1 MTAAAHAGTLVQQA
15 MYYRWVP
22 AVASQL
28 DALVVVGRA
37 IGDPT
42 RCAVLLAVLDGVAY
56 PASIAEH
63 LSLSRASV
71 STHLTCLRGCGLV
84 LAAAEGRR
92 VRYTVAD
99 PGVEH
104 ALRDL
109 LSVVLAVQPHA
120 HDVSDPLR
128 GV

>member
-1 MTAAAHAGTLVQQA
+1 MPRVVT
-15 MYYRWVP
+15 
-22 AVASQL
+22 QL

-42 RCAVLLAVLDGVAY
+42 RCAVLLAVLDGVAH
-56 PASIAEH
+56 PALIAEH
-63 LSLSRASV
+63 LDVSRASV
-71 STHLTCLRGCGLV
+71 SNHLACLRGCGLV

-99 PGVEH
+99 PALEH

-120 HDVSDPLR
+120 HDVSER
-128 GV
+128 ASEGV